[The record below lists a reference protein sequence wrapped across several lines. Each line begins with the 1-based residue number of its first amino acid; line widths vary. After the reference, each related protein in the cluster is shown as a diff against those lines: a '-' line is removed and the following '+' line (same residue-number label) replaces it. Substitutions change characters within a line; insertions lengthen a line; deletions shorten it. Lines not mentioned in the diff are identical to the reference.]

1 MKIYKLGA
9 QNGISNFDAISDQW
23 SYLIYKAA
31 DEKNSNVL
39 LGFGVRN
46 TGCTRVLRKFMGS
59 LANRQLLGGQDAN
72 ETK

>member
-1 MKIYKLGA
+1 LGA
-9 QNGISNFDAISDQW
+9 QNGISNFDTISDQW
-23 SYLIYKAA
+23 FYLIYKAA